1 MARRLRFNF
10 SLLIWGFVLLSSLSL
25 SIYLARELI
34 HVGTSRQSPKPHEG
48 TIRIA
53 TIDWVGYYPLTAAY
67 AAGYLREELAPFHS
81 DVELIK
87 LLDTGEMSDYVR
99 AGRVHGSFG
108 VLTDYVIMLSMDIPV
123 RMVLVSDFS
132 KTDMLISKKNL
143 KAPKDLVGKT
153 IGLSEFN
160 SFAEYFIA
168 RALEHYK
175 VNPESVQFKTVQS
188 REVPEAVMSGKIDAG
203 HTWEPDLSRGL
214 KMGLHVVMSSAV
226 RPEDIIS
233 GMILRRE
240 VLMRPELARGLL
252 RGYFR
257 GLKLLNED
265 PKLFA
270 ELISRFYGTPLEDV
284 RRIIEMDSYFLDLK
298 QNFEVFQPGGLLEQE
313 IQSIHRF
320 FLMRGIRHRDRDPRS
335 VLDPTP
341 LRQIYDESLLIE
353 TNDASKNGSEP

>member
-53 TIDWVGYYPLTAAY
+53 TIDWVGYFPLTAAY

-132 KTDMLISKKNL
+132 KTDMLISKKTSRHQRTSSE
-143 KAPKDLVGKT
+143 KPLVSAKSIRLRNTSSCGR
-153 IGLSEFN
+153 LSTTR
-160 SFAEYFIA
+160 S
-168 RALEHYK
+168 
-175 VNPESVQFKTVQS
+175 
-188 REVPEAVMSGKIDAG
+188 
-203 HTWEPDLSRGL
+203 
-214 KMGLHVVMSSAV
+214 
-226 RPEDIIS
+226 
-233 GMILRRE
+233 
-240 VLMRPELARGLL
+240 
-252 RGYFR
+252 
-257 GLKLLNED
+257 
-265 PKLFA
+265 
-270 ELISRFYGTPLEDV
+270 TPRV
-284 RRIIEMDSYFLDLK
+284 
-298 QNFEVFQPGGLLEQE
+298 
-313 IQSIHRF
+313 
-320 FLMRGIRHRDRDPRS
+320 
-335 VLDPTP
+335 
-341 LRQIYDESLLIE
+341 
-353 TNDASKNGSEP
+353 